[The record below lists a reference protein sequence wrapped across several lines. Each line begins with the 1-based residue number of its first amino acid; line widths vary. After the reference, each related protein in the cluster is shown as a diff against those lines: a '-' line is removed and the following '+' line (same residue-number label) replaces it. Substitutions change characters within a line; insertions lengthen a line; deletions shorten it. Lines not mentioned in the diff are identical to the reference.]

1 MLIDSNWQQRYLLLH
16 PGDDELTTIN
26 GTMMQWEEAEYTG
39 VPRTPSR
46 PDHDVY
52 VYDVNGRMMD
62 RRLNAPDLIEFH
74 LSSSGVYLVKVG
86 NAPARR
92 VVLIL

>member
-1 MLIDSNWQQRYLLLH
+1 MTLTALFAPNNGIGDVDMTDVSVYSSDSRIFVR
-16 PGDDELTTIN
+16 G
-26 GTMMQWEEAEYTG
+26 AEGYD
-39 VPRTPSR
+39 VYVY
-46 PDHDVY
+46 DVY

-74 LSSSGVYLVKVG
+74 LSFSGVYLVKVG